1 MNDTKLKQT
10 AFSFESAPEMGRD
23 DFMVSNC
30 NREAFS
36 IVDSWPN
43 WVANGLVVYGPKGSG
58 KTHLAHLWAEKV
70 NLLSAKPTKILFY
83 DSCRVNMKNLERI
96 CDSGNAIVLENL
108 NENVDEEALFHL
120 FNHFSLNKK
129 YMLWTAQ
136 KSPARTEF
144 SLKDFQSRINMLPAV
159 EIKEPDDIMLRAL
172 VVKLFDDRQLM
183 ISPDILEYIV
193 NNTERS
199 FAYVENLVKEID
211 ELSLAYKTTVNY
223 KVIKEAL
230 QNLNSAENSEP
241 DLFFDYERP

>member
-70 NLLSAKPTKILFY
+70 NSLSAKPTKILFY